1 MADKYPTPK
10 LSLDLKAQQQLI
22 MTPQLREA
30 IGLLQLTNI
39 ELSGYLE
46 NELAENPFLEKDEAD
61 LNAQNP
67 DSPDTSDSDT
77 PDSHTPDKDTPEGAP
92 DFEPDSMESNFN
104 PDDGTDTGPD
114 ASFDEAGFDKGSD
127 WATTGKGG
135 STSFDDDEN
144 PYTQNLTAQRTL
156 RDHLTEQLLIE
167 TNKTH
172 ERLIGT
178 LLIDRLDEAGYL
190 REDPADLA
198 TQLGC
203 EPSMVDNLLTRMRRF
218 DPPGIFARDLAD
230 CLGLQLAD
238 RNRLDPAMQICLQN
252 LPKIAEGDLKGLA
265 RLCGVDL
272 EDVTDMIREIR
283 ELNPKP
289 ASPFEHVIA
298 QTALPDV
305 LMRPLPKHLGG
316 GWRVELNHDTL
327 PRVLVNQDYAN
338 IVLNAKMGKDDKKYL
353 NDRLASASW
362 LVRALDQRAQTILK
376 VASAIIE
383 HQDGFFLFGVEFL
396 KPLTLRE
403 IAEEV
408 GVHESTVSRVT
419 MGKFIGTPRG
429 LFELKYFF
437 DSGVS
442 ASSGTSLAAE
452 AIKAKIKTMIDA
464 EDLSNILS
472 DDEIATRLKSEGIDI
487 ARRTVAKYREA
498 ANIGSSAERRRIA
511 KNKAALGS

>member
-1 MADKYPTPK
+1 MAEPK
-10 LSLDLKAQQQLI
+10 IYLDLKAQQQLI

-30 IGLLQLTNI
+30 IGMLQLNNI
-39 ELSGYLE
+39 ELSGFLE
-46 NELAENPFLEKDEAD
+46 NELAENPFLEKEDLQNGDEPTNEA
-61 LNAQNP
+61 
-67 DSPDTSDSDT
+67 
-77 PDSHTPDKDTPEGAP
+77 PESNDIDP
-92 DFEPDSMESNFN
+92 MESNFAA
-104 PDDGTDTGPD
+104 DDAGL
-114 ASFDEAGFDKGSD
+114 DEGFDTGSD
-127 WATTGKGG
+127 WAKTGSGG
-135 STSFDDDEN
+135 NTAFDDDVSDYSER
-144 PYTQNLTAQRTL
+144 LTETKTL
-156 RDHLTEQLLIE
+156 RDHLTQQLLIE
-167 TNKTH
+167 TDKTP

-190 REDPADLA
+190 REDPHDLA
-198 TQLGC
+198 AQLGC
-203 EPSMVDNLLTRMRRF
+203 APELIDTMLTRMRKF
-218 DPPGIFARDLAD
+218 DPVGIFARDLSD
-230 CLGLQLAD
+230 CLGLQLAERD
-238 RNRLDPAMQICLQN
+238 RLDPAMQTFLQN
-252 LPKIAEGDLKGLA
+252 LNKLAEGDLKGLA
-265 RLCGVDL
+265 RICGVDM
-272 EDVTDMIREIR
+272 EDIADMVGEIR

-289 ASPFEHVIA
+289 ASAFDHTIV
-298 QTALPDV
+298 QTALPDAV
-305 LMRPLPKHLGG
+305 MRPIPKHMGG

-327 PRVLVNQDYAN
+327 PKILVNQDYVNIIMNAN
-338 IVLNAKMGKDDKKYL
+338 LGKDDKKYL
-353 NDRLASASW
+353 DDRLASASW

-452 AIKAKIKTMIDA
+452 AIKAKIKSLIDA
-464 EDLSNILS
+464 ETLNKVLS
-472 DDEIATRLKSEGIDI
+472 DDDIADALKAEGIDI

-498 ANIGSSAERRRIA
+498 IGVGSSAQRRRIG
-511 KNKAALGS
+511 KNKAALET

>member
-1 MADKYPTPK
+1 MAEPK
-10 LSLDLKAQQQLI
+10 IYLDLKAQQQLI

-30 IGLLQLTNI
+30 IGMLQLNNI
-39 ELSGYLE
+39 ELAGFLE
-46 NELAENPFLEKDEAD
+46 NELAENPFLEKEEQQPTDDPPTEK
-61 LNAQNP
+61 P
-67 DSPDTSDSDT
+67 ET
-77 PDSHTPDKDTPEGAP
+77 PDIDP
-92 DFEPDSMESNFN
+92 MESNFA
-104 PDDGTDTGPD
+104 PDDGGL
-114 ASFDEAGFDKGSD
+114 DEGFDTGSD
-127 WATTGKGG
+127 WAKTGSGG
-135 STSFDDDEN
+135 NTAFDDDVSD
-144 PYTQNLTAQRTL
+144 YTERLADTKTL
-156 RDHLTEQLLIE
+156 RDHLTQQLLIE
-167 TNKTH
+167 TDKTP

-190 REDPADLA
+190 RENPNDLA
-198 TQLGC
+198 AQLGC
-203 EPSMVDNLLTRMRRF
+203 APELVENMLNRMRKF
-218 DPPGIFARDLAD
+218 DPAGIFARDLAD
-230 CLGLQLAD
+230 CLALQLAERD
-238 RNRLDPAMQICLQN
+238 RLDPAMQTCLQN
-252 LPKIAEGDLKGLA
+252 LNKVAEGDLKGLA

-272 EDVTDMIREIR
+272 EDVIDMIGEIR

-289 ASPFEHVIA
+289 ASEFDHTIV

-305 LMRPLPKHLGG
+305 VMRPIPKHLGG
-316 GWRVELNHDTL
+316 GWRVELNHETL
-327 PRVLVNQDYAN
+327 PRILVNQDYVN
-338 IVLNAKMGKDDKKYL
+338 IVMNAQLGKDDKKYL

-403 IAEEV
+403 IADEV

-452 AIKAKIKTMIDA
+452 AIKAKIKSLIDA
-464 EDLSNILS
+464 ETLDKILS
-472 DDEIATRLKSEGIDI
+472 DDDIADALKAEGIDI

-498 ANIGSSAERRRIA
+498 VGIGSSATRRRMS
-511 KNKAALGS
+511 KNKAALES

>member
-1 MADKYPTPK
+1 MVDARPK
-10 LSLDLKAQQQLI
+10 IALELKGQQQLI

-46 NELAENPFLEKDEAD
+46 NELAENPFLEKDATQSEDGDHSEDEAPV
-61 LNAQNP
+61 AEKP
-67 DSPDTSDSDT
+67 EAGSDSD
-77 PDSHTPDKDTPEGAP
+77 DDMKRAFSGDDAGAA
-92 DFEPDSMESNFN
+92 E
-104 PDDGTDTGPD
+104 
-114 ASFDEAGFDKGSD
+114 GFDTGSD
-127 WATTGKGG
+127 WANAGKGG
-135 STSFDDDEN
+135 SVSFDDDE
-144 PYTQNLTAQRTL
+144 QGFEDRLTDKKTL
-156 RDHLTEQLLIE
+156 RDHLIQQLLIE
-167 TNKTH
+167 TDDPAD
-172 ERLIGT
+172 RMIGT

-190 REDPADLA
+190 REPVEGLA

-203 EPSMVDNLLTRMRRF
+203 APERIQKLLTDMKHF
-218 DPPGIFARDLAD
+218 DPVGVFAADLSE
-230 CLGLQLAD
+230 CLALQLRD
-238 RNRLDPAMQICLQN
+238 RDRLDPAMEKCLAN
-252 LPKIAEGDLKGLA
+252 LQKVAEGDLKGLA
-265 RLCGVDL
+265 RICGVDV
-272 EDVTDMIREIR
+272 EDIGDMIREIR

-289 ASPFEHVIA
+289 AAAFDHSIA
-298 QTALPDV
+298 QTALPDA
-305 LMRPLPKHLGG
+305 LMRPIPKHMGG
-316 GWRVELNHDTL
+316 GWRVELNHETL
-327 PRVLVNQDYAN
+327 PRVLVNQEYAN
-338 IVLNAKMGKDDKKYL
+338 IVMNANVGKDDKKYL

-437 DSGVS
+437 DSGVG
-442 ASSGTSLAAE
+442 AGSGTTLAAE
-452 AIKAKIKTMIDA
+452 AIKAKIKIMIDA
-464 EDLSNILS
+464 ELLDNILS
-472 DDEIATRLKSEGIDI
+472 DDEIAARLASEGIDI

-498 ANIGSSAERRRIA
+498 AGLGSSAQRRRLR
-511 KNKAALGS
+511 KNKEALG